1 MFSKW
6 NWLVL
11 MSKHSKWAKIKNQK
25 TAADVKKGA
34 VFTKHS
40 RAIAVAARAGADP
53 SANFKLRMAIDSAK
67 AAGVPKD
74 TIERAVKRGA
84 GELADEQI
92 EEIIYE
98 GFGPGGVA
106 LLIETATDN
115 RNRTSGNLRH
125 LLEKYGGSLATSG
138 AVVWKFERRGA
149 VRLNQPVSEELELKL
164 IDLGAEDIKEEEG
177 GLTIYLAS
185 KNFPPF
191 LEGLGKLRLT
201 PEYQGWEWVAKETVK
216 VEVAES
222 RQKLEEIYQAL
233 EEDGDVQNYFS
244 NEE

>member
-1 MFSKW
+1 
-6 NWLVL
+6 

-25 TAADVKKGA
+25 AATDIKKGA

-40 RAIAVAARAGADP
+40 RAISVAARAGADP

-74 TIERAVKRGA
+74 TIERALSRA
-84 GELADEQI
+84 ADKNEI
-92 EEIIYE
+92 AMEEALYE

-125 LLEKYGGSLATSG
+125 LLEKNGGSLASSG
-138 AVVWKFERRGA
+138 AVIWKFERCGV
-149 VRLNQPVSEELELKL
+149 VRLNQSTNDELELKL

-177 GLTIYLAS
+177 GLTIYLAP

-191 LEGLGKLRLT
+191 LAGLEKLGLA
-201 PEYQGWEWVAKETVK
+201 PDYQELEWVAKESVK
-216 VEVAES
+216 IEDPEL
-222 RQKLEEIYQAL
+222 RQKLEIISQAL
-233 EEDGDVQNYFS
+233 EEDDDVQNYFS
-244 NEE
+244 NEG